1 MSAILDS
8 LRADLAALP
17 DQRRLVASGRVT
29 RFDGQILECDGFPVL
44 VGAVCKVETS
54 GHEPALAE
62 VIGLREGRNLLFL
75 YDLDARVE
83 IGARVTAI
91 EADNRIKVG
100 PELLGRVI
108 DAQGNPLDTLGPLA
122 PQDSWPLMGRPMNP
136 LARKPVAQPL
146 DVGVRVVN
154 ALLSVGRGQRL
165 GIIAGSG
172 VGKSVLLSM
181 MTRFSE
187 AEVIVMALIGE
198 RGREVGAMVE
208 QIMGGDARRKVVVVA
223 VPADRSALLRIRG
236 AHRATAIAEYF
247 RAQGKEVL
255 LIMDSLTRVAH
266 ARREVGLALGEQPT
280 VKGYPPSVVS
290 LIPALVERS
299 GTGAE
304 GEGAITSFYTVLADG
319 DDTTNDPVV
328 DTARAILDGHIVLSR
343 RQTQLGIYPAVDI
356 TASVSRVMSDITP
369 PRQQAAAMRFRRLVS
384 LYLENRDLMLM
395 GGYQSGQDPDLDLAV
410 SLWPKLT
417 GFIKQAPNEPAG
429 FADSQK
435 GLVAMMEG

>member
-1 MSAILDS
+1 MNAILER
-8 LRADLAALP
+8 LRTDLAELP
-17 DQRRLVASGRVT
+17 QRRHLVASGRVT

-44 VGAVCKVETS
+44 VGAVCQVETS
-54 GHEPALAE
+54 GHQPAQAE
-62 VIGLREGRNLLFL
+62 VIGLRDGRNLLFL

-83 IGARVTAI
+83 IGARVTPI
-91 EADNRIKVG
+91 EVDNRIKVG
-100 PELLGRVI
+100 PQLLGRVI
-108 DAQGNPLDTLGPLA
+108 DAQGNPLDAQGPLVLD
-122 PQDSWPLMGRPMNP
+122 DSWPLMGRPLNP
-136 LARKPVAQPL
+136 LARRPVAQPL

-208 QIMGGDARRKVVVVA
+208 QVMQGDARRKVVVVA

-255 LIMDSLTRVAH
+255 LIMDSLTLVAH

-299 GTGAE
+299 GTGTD
-304 GEGAITSFYTVLADG
+304 GEGAITAFYTVLADG
-319 DDTTNDPVV
+319 DDTTSDPVV

-356 TASVSRVMSDITP
+356 SASVSRVMSDITP
-369 PRQQAAAMRFRRLVS
+369 TRQQTAAIRFRRLVS

-395 GGYQSGQDPDLDLAV
+395 GGYQSGQDPELDLAV
-410 SLWPKLT
+410 SLWSKLT
-417 GFIKQAPNEPAG
+417 AFIKQAPNEPAS
-429 FADSQK
+429 FAESQK
-435 GLVAMMEG
+435 GLVALMGE